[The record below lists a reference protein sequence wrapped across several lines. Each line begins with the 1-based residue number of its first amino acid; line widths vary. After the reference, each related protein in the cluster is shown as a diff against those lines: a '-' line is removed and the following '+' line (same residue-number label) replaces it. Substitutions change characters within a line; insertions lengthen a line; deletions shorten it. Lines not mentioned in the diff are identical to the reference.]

1 MKLNKLGK
9 QVYSDPIDYILSTAS
24 GTNNF
29 SQVPTAVQYPT
40 HRLTQIQE
48 PNQVL
53 YARKKKVAVLTSL
66 HISIMIT
73 IALTLVSTL
82 TSFTDLIKF
91 VNGSRQTAIKYLTYL
106 CLVLP
111 LIIAFL
117 T

>member
-1 MKLNKLGK
+1 M
-9 QVYSDPIDYILSTAS
+9 
-24 GTNNF
+24 
-29 SQVPTAVQYPT
+29 
-40 HRLTQIQE
+40 
-48 PNQVL
+48 L

-106 CLVLP
+106 CLILP

-117 T
+117 TQPSFIRSLTTKGKSNSDRAARNM